1 MHIIY
6 DRAEV
11 HAAGGALSKADIQSV
26 IDAVIA
32 AHGGAEFWQGLGG
45 LDVQLSAW
53 GFLFAAKGRPVLRHA
68 RMWASATEPRFVFY
82 DYPHAGW
89 RGEWIGDEEV
99 RILDPAGIVMARRTR
114 PRDAFRGLRRQFRWD
129 ALDFLYFGGYAT
141 WNYLV
146 TPFIFLRPGFSF
158 ELLPPLDSSRGRITR
173 LAATFP
179 PDIPTH
185 SRTQVFHFDER
196 HLLARLDYTAEV
208 VGGWARAAHVCGDY
222 REFGAAGG
230 MLRAPT
236 RRRVWPMPFGDRPL
250 GVPNLVALDID
261 DIKPLSAE
269 A

>member
-1 MHIIY
+1 MAEKDTRGILDAII
-6 DRAEV
+6 D
-11 HAAGGALSKADIQSV
+11 
-26 IDAVIA
+26 
-32 AHGGAEFWQGLGG
+32 AHGGAEFWRDLSG
-45 LDVQLSAW
+45 LDIQLSAS
-53 GFLFAAKGRPVLRHA
+53 GFLFMAKGRPPLRHA
-68 RMWASATEPRFVFY
+68 RMWASTTGPRFVFY

-99 RILDPAGIVMARRTR
+99 RILDPVGVVMARRTR

-158 ELLPPLDSSRGRITR
+158 ELLPPVQGPQGQVTR

-185 SRTQVFHFDER
+185 SRRQVFHFNEQN
-196 HLLARLDYTAEV
+196 LLTRLDYTAEV
-208 VGGWARAAHVCGDY
+208 VGGWARAAHVCENY
-222 REFGAAGG
+222 RDFGGEGG
-230 MLRAPT
+230 TLRAPT

-250 GVPNLVALDID
+250 GFPNLVALDVD
-261 DIKPLSAE
+261 DIKPLRGMT
-269 A
+269 

>member
-1 MHIIY
+1 M
-6 DRAEV
+6 
-11 HAAGGALSKADIQSV
+11 SKADIRSV

-32 AHGGAEFWQGLGG
+32 AHGGAEFWRGLSG
-45 LDVQLSAW
+45 LDVQLSAS

-68 RMWASATEPRFVFY
+68 RMWASASEPRFVFY

-99 RILDPAGIVMARRTR
+99 RILDPEGRVTASRQR
-114 PRDAFRGLRRQFRWD
+114 PRESFRGLRRQFRWD
-129 ALDFLYFGGYAT
+129 ELDFLYFGGYAT

-158 ELLPPLDSSRGRITR
+158 EMLPQLDGAQGRITR

-185 SRTQVFHFDER
+185 CRTQIFHFDAQ

-208 VGGWARAAHVCGDY
+208 VGGWAHAAHICEDY

-230 MLRAPT
+230 TLRAPT
-236 RRRVWPMPFGDRPL
+236 RRRVWPMPFGDKPL
-250 GVPNLVALDID
+250 GFPNLVALDID
-261 DIKPLSAE
+261 DIKPLSAG